1 MHMPD
6 LGMIIVHSAGIL
18 DVILQ
23 LLRQREQR
31 IVGDL
36 TQVEISLAVFL
47 TRVRTD
53 LQMEEPSA
61 RRCFV
66 DELIHLF
73 TGKRTIY
80 AKQCPG
86 DPLPVSAG
94 PVLDVLYGCLDLV
107 NTFGIACFDDRHA
120 LWPTPSLLLL
130 LVGKPCRD
138 LLDDL

>member
-6 LGMIIVHSAGIL
+6 LGMIIMHSAGIL

-23 LLRQREQR
+23 LLRQRGQR

-36 TQVEISLAVFL
+36 TQVEISLAVFPP
-47 TRVRTD
+47 RIRTD

-66 DELIHLF
+66 DELINLF
-73 TGKRTIY
+73 TSESTIY
-80 AKQCPG
+80 PKQCPS

-94 PVLDVLYGCLDLV
+94 AVLDVLYGCLDLV
-107 NTFGIACFDDRHA
+107 NTFGIA
-120 LWPTPSLLLL
+120 
-130 LVGKPCRD
+130 
-138 LLDDL
+138 